1 VPFHFDIPL
10 EPMEARSVKSL
21 PADTGAWLYEPK
33 WDGFRC
39 ICLRDGDEVYL
50 QSKAGQPLARYFPE
64 IVAAARGLAPERFVI
79 DGELVVPVDDALDFD
94 ELLQRIHPATSRVN
108 RLARERPATYL
119 VFDLL
124 ALDGALLAHDD
135 LSVRRPALE
144 EFAVAFTDP
153 TIRLSTATQNRM
165 MVERWYARVG
175 GALDGVIAKRLDQP
189 YLFGSR
195 DAMQKVK
202 RLRTAD
208 CVVGGFRTSADESS
222 IGSLLLGLY
231 DDEGSLT
238 YVGFTSGFS
247 AAEKATMLPR
257 FAALKTAVSFTRNPP
272 GGPSRWN
279 RGKDTTWTPVYP
291 DVVLEVEFDH
301 VSGGRFRHGTRPLRF
316 RPDKDPAQCTFE
328 QLHQPKGTSPFT
340 LAAATEE

>member
-1 VPFHFDIPL
+1 
-10 EPMEARSVKSL
+10 MEARSVKSL
-21 PADTGAWLYEPK
+21 PADTGDWLYEPK

-39 ICLRDGDEVYL
+39 ICLRDGEDVYL

-64 IVAAARGLAPERFVI
+64 IVAAARALAPERFVI
-79 DGELVVPVDDALDFD
+79 DGELVVAVDDALDFD
-94 ELLQRIHPATSRVN
+94 QLLERIHPAASRVTK
-108 RLARERPATYL
+108 LSREHPATYM

-124 ALDGALLAHDD
+124 ALGDMSLAEDE
-135 LSVRRPALE
+135 LSVRRPRLE
-144 EFAVAFTDP
+144 EFAAAFADP
-153 TIRLSTATQNRM
+153 MIRLSTATQSHA

-175 GALDGVIAKRLDQP
+175 GALDGIIAKRLDRP

-195 DAMQKVK
+195 EAMQKVK

-208 CVVGGFRTSADESS
+208 CVVGGFRASTDGGA

-231 DDEGSLT
+231 DEDGDLT

-247 AAEKATMLPR
+247 AAEKASMLPR
-257 FAALKTAVSFTRNPP
+257 FAALRTAVSFTKNPP

-279 RGKDTTWTPVYP
+279 RGKDTTWTPVSP
-291 DVVLEVEFDH
+291 EVVLEVEFDH

-316 RPDKDPAQCTFE
+316 RPDKNPTQCTFE

-340 LAAATEE
+340 LAVTHE